1 MQIRNAKKSVGNAG
15 HTLSY
20 NCRLARKL
28 RNEQEKLARNVARC
42 FKVIQVESHYDSPC
56 DHLFERNI
64 FKVNVL
70 F

>member
-15 HTLSY
+15 HTLSN

-28 RNEQEKLARNVARC
+28 INEQGNLARDVAGC
-42 FKVIQVESHYDSPC
+42 FKVSQIETHYDSPC
-56 DHLFERNI
+56 DHLFDRN
-64 FKVNVL
+64 L